1 MESAWDPLRVD
12 PEFKITDRIKSCQ
25 IHLQNWNWNVFGNVH
40 QVLRQKKERLQ
51 LLEARDSLH
60 EDAEEIQRVKKEIN
74 EVLMR
79 EEIMWNQ
86 RSRALWIKWGD
97 RNTCFFHATANQ
109 RRRKNSIVGLQD
121 SNGVWNEDK
130 EGIERVIMD
139 YFTSIYK
146 SDQPS
151 SFEDSL
157 SAITNRVSTD
167 MNAELIAEFR
177 AEEVWNALQQMHPTK
192 SPGPNGLL
200 WKSVGGL

>member
-51 LLEARDSLH
+51 LLEARDSLN

-86 RSRALWIKWGD
+86 RSRAL
-97 RNTCFFHATANQ
+97 
-109 RRRKNSIVGLQD
+109 
-121 SNGVWNEDK
+121 
-130 EGIERVIMD
+130 
-139 YFTSIYK
+139 
-146 SDQPS
+146 
-151 SFEDSL
+151 
-157 SAITNRVSTD
+157 
-167 MNAELIAEFR
+167 
-177 AEEVWNALQQMHPTK
+177 
-192 SPGPNGLL
+192 
-200 WKSVGGL
+200 